1 MLLRL
6 TLVTGSFVAIGLQTS
21 PNATAQSLSA
31 STLLNRG
38 NTAMSI
44 VNTSEVGM
52 PIRLFTGPLGQILS
66 LEIDSQGGSWVRGPL
81 SIGQAIGAQ
90 SNEQVRIGG
99 ISNSSG
105 TGLVISMVGTQQ
117 STGIAVRDVG
127 ASGPDHAGIIVSS
140 QANGLGTGIRLGG
153 HHGGTRPSL
162 QTGIDIVGGL
172 GMRYNALTA
181 GVGTGIE
188 IGGTHPPRRGLDIT
202 VSGADHTGVVVRANT
217 NGTGI
222 MGASQS
228 STAQQ
233 ATPRIRTGV
242 MGYSASNS
250 NLSVDTLIGVYGL
263 ATRGGNG
270 GTQTQSIGIYGKAV
284 GASTQHAGTTIG
296 ILGEVSTTAAGHFTS
311 AAGCFLGDSVS
322 LSLLALGGDVVLGGA
337 PQDIPMQIGSS
348 ALAKYSTRNTTYMHD
363 VHSTGYASMHQ
374 VGVRISE
381 VVQVVNGYVN
391 SINVSVGGVQTVI
404 AQGNNAQIG
413 GLTSFAADG
422 RVAYLLVKGN
432 PLALLHNDIGTAEA
446 ERFELPN
453 QAEVFLEPEIV
464 HVLWYDKQVQR
475 WRIMR

>member
-1 MLLRL
+1 
-6 TLVTGSFVAIGLQTS
+6 
-21 PNATAQSLSA
+21 
-31 STLLNRG
+31 
-38 NTAMSI
+38 
-44 VNTSEVGM
+44 
-52 PIRLFTGPLGQILS
+52 
-66 LEIDSQGGSWVRGPL
+66 
-81 SIGQAIGAQ
+81 
-90 SNEQVRIGG
+90 
-99 ISNSSG
+99 
-105 TGLVISMVGTQQ
+105 
-117 STGIAVRDVG
+117 
-127 ASGPDHAGIIVSS
+127 
-140 QANGLGTGIRLGG
+140 
-153 HHGGTRPSL
+153 
-162 QTGIDIVGGL
+162 
-172 GMRYNALTA
+172 
-181 GVGTGIE
+181 
-188 IGGTHPPRRGLDIT
+188 
-202 VSGADHTGVVVRANT
+202 
-217 NGTGI
+217 
-222 MGASQS
+222 
-228 STAQQ
+228 
-233 ATPRIRTGV
+233 

-381 VVQVVNGYVN
+381 VVQVVNGYAN